1 MSNSKTVAK
10 TTAAATNVTA
20 SEQIATIQ
28 PLKLVERFSARFG
41 VDPDKFLETMKNTAF
56 RQRPPK
62 DGKQPIVVTNEH
74 LMMLLIIA
82 EQYHLNPLTGE
93 LFAFPREGSIVPVI
107 SVDRWIRCMNEHPQ
121 FDCIELAHAD
131 ETVPPDDFWF
141 EATITRKDRS
151 KPIVIREYLKEC
163 FRDTD
168 PWNSHPKRM
177 LRHKAII
184 QCCRLAFGFAGVY
197 DPDEA
202 ERVYAAAIDVT
213 PRGKPE
219 TRAPQAKQVKQ
230 EHDPDPIE
238 RITLDQAT
246 SIADKLKEEGV
257 TLSALLARFEVG
269 ALEELPAVNYE
280 QALKVIDE
288 ISAAS

>member
-1 MSNSKTVAK
+1 MGKDVAVK
-10 TTAAATNVTA
+10 KATNVQ
-20 SEQIATIQ
+20 ELETIQ
-28 PLKLVERFSARFG
+28 PPKLVERFSARFG
-41 VDPDKFLETMKNTAF
+41 VDADKFLETLKNTAF
-56 RQRPPK
+56 RQRPAK
-62 DGKQPIVVTNEH
+62 EGKQAIVVTNEH

-107 SVDRWIRCMNEHPQ
+107 SVDGWIRCMNEHPQ

-131 ETVPPDDFWF
+131 ETVGPDDFWF

-184 QCCRLAFGFAGVY
+184 QCCRVAFGFAGVY

-202 ERVYAAAIDVT
+202 ERVYANAIDVT
-213 PRGKPE
+213 PRGPTGKPE
-219 TRAPQAKQVKQ
+219 TRAPQAKQVPAA
-230 EHDPDPIE
+230 DPPPAMISM
-238 RITLDQAT
+238 DQAT
-246 SIADKLKEEGV
+246 MLADKLKEEGV
-257 TLSALLARFEVG
+257 ALNLLLAKFEIG
-269 ALEELPAVNYE
+269 SLEELPVANFD
-280 QALKVIDE
+280 AAIACIDE
-288 ISAAS
+288 ASKAGAA